1 MIVHEKAKIKT
12 LYIKIRFIA
21 EYRFGNDDSKG
32 GFERCLKVSAGN
44 SLGLE
49 IDGHRFF
56 GTDKFGVDTALQG
69 PGSLVLHLAGPLSE
83 RENGDIFKPFVDTVE
98 LFET

>member
-56 GTDKFGVDTALQG
+56 GTDKFGVDTAWHKDPDLLCFIL
-69 PGSLVLHLAGPLSE
+69 PARCLNAKMAISLSHL
-83 RENGDIFKPFVDTVE
+83 
-98 LFET
+98 